1 MNAKIRTA
9 VTLAAALFPFGSLP
23 FQESAV
29 AQSASSNCV
38 KVHGNA
44 TGVFNGVSV
53 DIKITGAGLL
63 NGTGQ
68 VTFDFASGTLPTPEP
83 NSFTYR
89 GDYTINTQQGQL
101 KLRYVALDQV
111 GPPFIHIDIARVV
124 PAASTGRFAGATGV
138 IYTKGDGVNAEF
150 TGEICFANN

>member
-1 MNAKIRTA
+1 MGLHYKRFSALACNARLISNHFRSSHSAT
-9 VTLAAALFPFGSLP
+9 
-23 FQESAV
+23 FQFSP
-29 AQSASSNCV
+29 SSCLSRV
-38 KVHGNA
+38 
-44 TGVFNGVSV
+44 NGVSV

-89 GDYTINTQQGQL
+89 GEYTINTQQGQL

-124 PAASTGRFAGATGV
+124 PEASTGRFAGATGV